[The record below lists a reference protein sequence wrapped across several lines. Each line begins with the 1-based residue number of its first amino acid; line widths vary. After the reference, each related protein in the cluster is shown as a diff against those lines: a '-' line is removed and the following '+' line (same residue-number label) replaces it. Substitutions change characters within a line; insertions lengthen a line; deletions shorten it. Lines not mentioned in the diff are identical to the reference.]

1 MHRISNP
8 NDEAGTGTCSTCGEG
23 ARIRSWIKGDTI
35 RRRCRGSDDWKTRVQ
50 AGEQD
55 VVPGEARTP
64 VAQFIQGDLAG
75 MGGAACKGQSDPR
88 FCADDWID
96 YIALPLPYCAPCPAR
111 TERPNNGPAIGGR
124 GVFGGDHNT
133 PRPEPHSPV

>member
-64 VAQFIQGDLAG
+64 VAQFIQGDLAW
-75 MGGAACKGQSDPR
+75 MDGAACKGSSDTR

-96 YIALPLPYCAPCPAR
+96 YIAVALTYCDSCPVR
-111 TERPNNGPAIGGR
+111 TECLNYGTAIRGT
-124 GVFGGDHNT
+124 GVFG
-133 PRPEPHSPV
+133 